1 MRDDDGKASKIL
13 LVDDDRSVVK
23 ALTDVLEGEGYA
35 VVQAYDAFDAVQR
48 FIAHHDIELV
58 LLDLNLPD
66 RSGWDAFESFTLLR
80 RIVPVIVITAR
91 PNQYEIANAAGVA
104 ALMEKPLDLPLLLET
119 MAEVLAESAEERL
132 ARLTAHKPLTRYLTW
147 TN

>member
-1 MRDDDGKASKIL
+1 MRDNGKQSKVL
-13 LVDDDRSVVK
+13 LVDDDRSVLR

-35 VVQAYDAFDAVQR
+35 VVQTYDAFNAVQQ

-66 RSGWDAFESFTLLR
+66 RSGWVAFESFTLLR

-91 PNQYEIANAAGVA
+91 PNQYEIANAAGAA

-119 MAEVLAESAEERL
+119 MAEVLAEPAGKRL